1 VLVRGYVCVVS
12 KRHVVEPYELPPDER
27 AAFWDDVLFAAER
40 VARLLRPVKVNYEI
54 HGNSLPHL
62 HAHVF
67 PRFAGDQF
75 VGGPIDGRAAPVAQ
89 SDDELERL
97 RTALA

>member
-1 VLVRGYVCVVS
+1 VT
-12 KRHVVEPYELPPDER
+12 PPSFGAVWADPE
-27 AAFWDDVLFAAER
+27 WDDVLFAAER

-67 PRFAGDQF
+67 PRFAGDRF
-75 VGGPIDGRAAPVAQ
+75 VGGPIDRRAAPVEQ